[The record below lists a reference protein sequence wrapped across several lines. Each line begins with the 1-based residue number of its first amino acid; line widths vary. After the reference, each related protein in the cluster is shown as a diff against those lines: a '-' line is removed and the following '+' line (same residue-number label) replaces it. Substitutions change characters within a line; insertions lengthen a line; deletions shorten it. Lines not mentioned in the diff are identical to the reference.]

1 MDYVSVGCLGIDNI
15 IGTNGEKRLK
25 VFGGNAAFGAA
36 GMSIWHD
43 GKVGVVSRKGNDFP
57 EEWIEMLGRYHIDT
71 AGIRFVDMRHMMFA
85 GMVYDSRTGERREV
99 TFNEDEQSRELIA
112 GFPVMTPEMVTMAH
126 ENFAPQTQDIPF
138 EYADADVFLAARHFD
153 RQVSYAKYF
162 RKNNPNGVIILD
174 TGNEYMK
181 PEWKERLPELFSLV
195 DVVIPSE
202 VEVKSLFGDIPM
214 AQAAARLMESG
225 AEHAVIKLGKR
236 GCLVNQNG
244 EVIFVNAY
252 HSDTVND
259 PTGAGDS
266 FCGGFLVGYSK
277 TRDLLTAAKYGTVS
291 SSFVIEDFGVEPA
304 LCVSKEEAE
313 KRLGEL
319 VCYKM
324 EGEE

>member
-36 GMSIWHD
+36 GISIWHD

-57 EEWIEMLGRYHIDT
+57 EEWIEMLGRYQIDT
-71 AGIRFVDMRHMMFA
+71 AGIRFVDTQHMMFA
-85 GMVYDSRTGERREV
+85 GMVYDSRTGDRREV
-99 TFNEDEQSRELIA
+99 TFNEDEQSAELIA

-126 ENFAPQTQDIPF
+126 ENFAPKAEDIPV
-138 EYADADVFLAARHFD
+138 EYKDADVFLAARHYD
-153 RQVSYAKYF
+153 RQVSYAKHF

-174 TGNEYMK
+174 TGNDYMK
-181 PEWKERLPELFSLV
+181 PEWKEKLPELFSLV

-214 AQAAARLMESG
+214 AQAAAKLMELG
-225 AEHAVIKLGKR
+225 AKHAVIKLGKR
-236 GCLVNQNG
+236 GCLVNQDG

-252 HSDTVND
+252 HTDAVID

-277 TRDLLTAAKYGTVS
+277 THDLLTAAKYGTVS
-291 SSFVIEDFGVEPA
+291 SSFIIEDFGVEPS
-304 LCVSKEEAE
+304 LRVSKEEAE
-313 KRLGEL
+313 KRLASL

-324 EGEE
+324 EGDE

>member
-1 MDYVSVGCLGIDNI
+1 MDYVSIGCLGIDNI

-36 GMSIWHD
+36 GISIWHD
-43 GKVGVVSRKGNDFP
+43 GNVGVVSRKGNDFS
-57 EEWIEMLGRYHIDT
+57 EEWIKMLKQYHIDT
-71 AGIRFVDMRHMMFA
+71 TGIRSVDLRHMMFA
-85 GMVYDSRTGERREV
+85 GMIYDSRTGERREV
-99 TFNEDEQSRELIA
+99 TFNEDEQSGELIA
-112 GFPVMTPEMVTMAH
+112 GFPMMTPEMVTMAH
-126 ENFAPQTQDIPF
+126 ENFAPKVEDIP
-138 EYADADVFLAARHFD
+138 EDYSDANVFLAARHFD
-153 RQVSYAKYF
+153 RQVSYAKFF
-162 RKNNPNGVIILD
+162 REKNPKGVIILD

-181 PEWKERLPELFSLV
+181 PEWKEKLPELFGLV

-214 AQAAARLMESG
+214 AQAATRLMELG
-225 AEHAVIKLGKR
+225 AKRAVIKLGKR
-236 GCLVNQNG
+236 GCLVNQDG

-252 HSDTVND
+252 HSDTVID

-277 TRDLLTAAKYGTVS
+277 THNLLTAAKYGAIS
-291 SSFVIEDFGVEPA
+291 SSFIIENFGIEPA
-304 LCVSKEEAE
+304 LKVSKEEAE
-313 KRLGEL
+313 RRMQEL